1 EILDNHDWMVD
12 TDEFL
17 EWLKKTGSNA
27 MFTVNFGSGT
37 EQEAAAWVKHT
48 NVDKKAGILYWEIGN
63 EVYGNWHPYYEKYG
77 KDGGTIYGKRARKFI
92 EAMKKVDPTIKVAVL
107 GVLEGDWNE
116 KVLKET
122 GDIADGLI
130 VHHYPQH
137 FGEENDF
144 ALLSAPQTLTAIYE
158 RLHKVVDKWTAHYK
172 KDKKIELWLTEWNSV
187 DFNPGPQTLSVE
199 NGLFVADYLGM
210 LATENVDN
218 AQYWDIH
225 NDITP
230 EGGDYGYLTRSGE
243 NCMNCPRP
251 SYWAFQM
258 ASDALRGK
266 LMKTT
271 ISGDEDALLTAYWTV
286 KGKKNQLLLVNKSP
300 YSDFDIKLDIPGFK
314 GKAKVQTLDKTSEK
328 LKEGWTNDP
337 SKKAKTVDISKGI
350 KVGKRTLTL
359 ITLE

>member
-1 EILDNHDWMVD
+1 
-12 TDEFL
+12 
-17 EWLKKTGSNA
+17 
-27 MFTVNFGSGT
+27 
-37 EQEAAAWVKHT
+37 
-48 NVDKKAGILYWEIGN
+48 
-63 EVYGNWHPYYEKYG
+63 
-77 KDGGTIYGKRARKFI
+77 
-92 EAMKKVDPTIKVAVL
+92 MKKVDPTIKVAVL

-116 KVLKET
+116 KVLAET

-144 ALLSAPQTLTAIYE
+144 AMLSAPQTLTAIYE
-158 RLHKVVDKWTAHYK
+158 RLHKVVDKWTKKYN

-243 NCMNCPRP
+243 ECMNCPRP

-271 ISGDEDALLTAYWTV
+271 IKGDEDALLTAYYTV
-286 KGKKNQLLLVNKSP
+286 NGNKKQLLLVNKSP

-314 GKAKVQTLDKTSEK
+314 GKASVQTLDKTSEK
-328 LKEGWTNDP
+328 LKEGWANDP

-350 KVGKRTLTL
+350 KV
-359 ITLE
+359 